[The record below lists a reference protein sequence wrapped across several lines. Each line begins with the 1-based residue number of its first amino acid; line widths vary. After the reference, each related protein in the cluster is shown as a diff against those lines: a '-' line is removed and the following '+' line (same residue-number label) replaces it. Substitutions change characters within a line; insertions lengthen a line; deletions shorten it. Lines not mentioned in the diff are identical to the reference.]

1 VDRQLS
7 SQFKVI
13 LHNQVD
19 LLALVTFH
27 DGSVGDGQ
35 ARTDQLLDQLDPRGF
50 VPDRHH
56 ARSVSSNWLFI
67 GIIEGS
73 ARSRV
78 MGAVDRALQEARD
91 CTEA

>member
-56 ARSVSSNWLFI
+56 ARSVSSNWLFRVLRDPASWVRWI
-67 GIIEGS
+67 ERCRRRGI
-73 ARSRV
+73 AQKP
-78 MGAVDRALQEARD
+78 D
-91 CTEA
+91 